1 MEIWLQTGIN
11 MVILAAVYILMALGF
26 AFILN
31 LLGIF
36 NLAHGAIYMVAAYIC
51 YLLVTSANLSGWI
64 ALPVTILVVAIA
76 GVLVERLL
84 FRPFKGD
91 FDLTTM
97 ICIFIS
103 TVLVTA
109 FNLRLGTK
117 QIAIPSFIPG
127 TTGAGDYLVQ
137 KDRIF
142 VVAVSIVILAVVMLF
157 VKYSKW
163 GAQMQAITQNREG
176 AALQGIR
183 FSRIA
188 ASTCA
193 VGFALA
199 AVAGVF
205 SGALYNLSPYM
216 GDQSLV
222 YVLMLVILSGVGSF
236 KGIFIVGALLGVMYA
251 GLPIVLPGVVVD
263 ATASVLVLL
272 LLLVRPQGF
281 FGHKESVTE
290 SSPPEPAEAD
300 SGAAGKTPKWQSYST
315 LGVVL
320 VVLAILPI
328 FLSGGYWLHV
338 MCMALIYTVVSS
350 SFRAITISGQFSIAH
365 AAYFGVGAYISA
377 MASMWLDWSP
387 WLTIVL
393 GGIASMVVGVLLAFP
408 FVRLRAMYYAM
419 GTLFLGVVVVNLFTV
434 GGKWTGGTSG
444 LSGLEPL
451 FRSSRVYSYYVLL
464 AFAIISLIALH
475 RFEFSRIG
483 VTLKAIAQSH
493 LVSSSVGIS
502 ERRYRMLAVGFGCLF
517 AGLAGGLYAHYQ
529 MAIAPTSF
537 ALSSTLWII
546 MYVLVGG
553 IRNFWG
559 PSVGVL
565 VLLVLPEFFRDL
577 KGYLPFV
584 SATIL
589 LLIAFTL
596 RKQGLTGVP
605 KLIRGAI
612 SRRRSAKEVSA
623 DVAAD

>member
-51 YLLVTSANLSGWI
+51 YLLVTNANLSGWV
-64 ALPVTILVVAIA
+64 ALPVTVIIVAIA
-76 GVLVERLL
+76 GVVVERLL

-91 FDLTTM
+91 FDLTVM

-103 TVLVTA
+103 TVMATA
-109 FNLRLGTK
+109 FNLRMGTK
-117 QIAIPSFIPG
+117 QISIPSFLPG
-127 TTGAGDYLVQ
+127 STGIGSYLVQ
-137 KDRIF
+137 RDRIF
-142 VVAVSIVILAVVMLF
+142 VVAVSIVILIVVMLF
-157 VKYSKW
+157 VRYSKW

-199 AVAGVF
+199 GIAGIF

-216 GDQSLV
+216 GDQNLV
-222 YVLMLVILSGVGSF
+222 YVLMLVILAGVGSF
-236 KGIFIVGALLGVMYA
+236 RGIFIVGVILGVMYA

-263 ATASVLVLL
+263 ATASVMVLL
-272 LLLVRPQGF
+272 LLLIRPQGF
-281 FGHKESVTE
+281 FGQKESV
-290 SSPPEPAEAD
+290 SGVGMPEPG
-300 SGAAGKTPKWQSYST
+300 SGETVVSSVKLPKWQSYGA
-315 LGVVL
+315 LGVVIAI
-320 VVLAILPI
+320 VAILPVFI
-328 FLSGGYWLHV
+328 AGGYWLHV
-338 MCMALIYTVVSS
+338 MCMAFVYVVVAS
-350 SFRAITISGQFSIAH
+350 SFRTITVSGQFSIAH
-365 AAYFGVGAYISA
+365 AAYFGIGAYVST
-377 MASMWLDWSP
+377 MASMWLGLSP
-387 WLTIVL
+387 WLTVFL
-393 GGIASMVVGVLLAFP
+393 GAIASLAVGVLLAFP
-408 FVRLRAMYYAM
+408 FARLRTVYYAM
-419 GTLFLGVVVVNLFTV
+419 GTLFLGVVIVNLFTI

-444 LSGLEPL
+444 LSGIQPL
-451 FRSSRVYSYYVLL
+451 FRGSRIYYYYLL
-464 AFAIISLIALH
+464 FALVIVCLAALH
-475 RFEFSRIG
+475 RFEFSRTG
-483 VTLKAIAQSH
+483 VTMKAVAQSH
-493 LVSSSVGIS
+493 LVASSVGIS
-502 ERRYRMLAVGFGCLF
+502 ERRYRMLAVGIGCLF
-517 AGLAGGLYAHYQ
+517 AGLAGGFYAHYQ

-537 ALSSTLWII
+537 ALSATLWII

-553 IRNFWG
+553 IKNFWG
-559 PSVGVL
+559 PSVGVV

-596 RKQGLTGVP
+596 GKQGLSGLPRV
-605 KLIRGAI
+605 IGSWV
-612 SRRRSAKEVSA
+612 SRRRTKEEVSVDA
-623 DVAAD
+623 P

>member
-1 MEIWLQTGIN
+1 

-51 YLLVTSANLSGWI
+51 YLLVTGAKLSGWI
-64 ALPVTILVVAIA
+64 ALPVTIIIVAIM
-76 GVLVERLL
+76 GVVVERLL

-97 ICIFIS
+97 ICIFLS
-103 TVLVTA
+103 TVMVTS
-109 FNLRLGTK
+109 FNLRMGTK
-117 QIAIPSFIPG
+117 QIAIPSFLPG
-127 TTGAGDYLVQ
+127 TTGVAPYLIQ

-142 VVAVSIVILAVVMLF
+142 VVVVSVAILVVVMLF

-163 GAQMQAITQNREG
+163 GAQMQAITQNRQG

-199 AVAGVF
+199 GIAGVF

-222 YVLMLVILSGVGSF
+222 YVLMLVILAGVGSF
-236 KGIFIVGALLGVMYA
+236 RGIFIVGAILGIMYA

-263 ATASVLVLL
+263 ATASVLVLAL
-272 LLLVRPQGF
+272 LLIRPQGF
-281 FGHKESVTE
+281 FGHEESD
-290 SSPPEPAEAD
+290 SAPAPQATVD
-300 SGAAGKTPKWQSYST
+300 TGAPVPKKRPKWQSYS
-315 LGVVL
+315 GVGVL
-320 VVLAILPI
+320 IVVMAILPLFI
-328 FLSGGYWLHV
+328 SGGYWLHV
-338 MCMALIYTVVSS
+338 FCMAFIYTVVAS

-365 AAYFGVGAYISA
+365 AAYFGVGAYTSA
-377 MASMWLDWSP
+377 MASMWLGWSP
-387 WLTIVL
+387 WLTIIL
-393 GGIASMVVGVLLAFP
+393 GALAATVVGCILAFP
-408 FVRLRAMYYAM
+408 FSRLRTIYYAM
-419 GTLFLGVVVVNLFTV
+419 GTLFLGVVIVNLFTV

-444 LSGLEPL
+444 LSGLRRL
-451 FRSSRVYSYYVLL
+451 FTGSRVPYYYLLL
-464 AFAIISLIALH
+464 AVAIVSLACLY

-493 LVSSSVGIS
+493 RVASSVGIS
-502 ERRYRMLAVGFGCLF
+502 ERWYRMLAVGFGCFF
-517 AGLAGGLYAHYQ
+517 AGLAGGFYAHYQ

-537 ALSSTLWII
+537 ALSATLWII

-553 IRNFWG
+553 INNFWG
-559 PSVGVL
+559 PPIGVF

-577 KGYLPFV
+577 KGYLPYV
-584 SATIL
+584 SAGIL
-589 LLIAFTL
+589 LIIAFTL
-596 RKQGLTGVP
+596 RKQGLSGLPAV
-605 KLIRGAI
+605 IRDRL
-612 SRRRSAKEVSA
+612 SRRRKEVSA
-623 DVAAD
+623 DVAGG